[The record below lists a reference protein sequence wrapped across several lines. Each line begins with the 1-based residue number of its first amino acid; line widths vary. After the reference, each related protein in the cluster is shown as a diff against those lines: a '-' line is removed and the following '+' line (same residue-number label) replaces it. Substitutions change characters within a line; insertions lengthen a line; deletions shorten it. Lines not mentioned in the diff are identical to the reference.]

1 MHMNETL
8 HDRPSLDRTVR
19 PGDEKPNNKT
29 RPLRVPWVGLPPYAL
44 EAATPRLLLLV
55 AFFVA
60 TILTS
65 NITAIKI
72 ADLGFTYAT
81 VAILFY
87 PISFIIA
94 DTIAEVWGKHI
105 ARRVIWIGLFTNAFV
120 SVLLTVAVL
129 MPPAPFF
136 NEQDAY
142 AQILG
147 GVPRIVLASMSAYTV
162 SQHLDVN
169 IFIHLRQ
176 KTRGRHLWL
185 RNNAAILASQ
195 LVDTTLFTLIA
206 FYGVY
211 PLYALG
217 EIIITEYSIKSA
229 LALFGTPLT
238 YMLVYW
244 ARGGMKRAIV
254 PTETSRPS

>member
-1 MHMNETL
+1 MHMEAEVNARTHET
-8 HDRPSLDRTVR
+8 RAPRS
-19 PGDEKPNNKT
+19 GEEKPNADGRPT
-29 RPLRVPWVGLPPYAL
+29 RFPWVGLPPYPL
-44 EAATPRLLLLV
+44 EEETPRLILLV

-94 DTIAEVWGKHI
+94 DTIAEVWGKPV

-120 SVLLTVAVL
+120 SVLFTLAVI

-142 AQILG
+142 ALILG
-147 GVPRIVLASMSAYTV
+147 GVPRIVLASMSAYTI

-176 KTRGRHLWL
+176 KTKGRHLWL

-195 LVDTTLFTLIA
+195 LIDTTLFTLIA

-211 PLYALG
+211 PFYALG
-217 EIIITEYSIKSA
+217 EIIITEYSIKAA

-244 ARGGMKRAIV
+244 ARGGMRRAV
-254 PTETSRPS
+254 KTETSRS

>member
-1 MHMNETL
+1 MHGDVKLNTRS
-8 HDRPSLDRTVR
+8 HDNRAPRSGED
-19 PGDEKPNNKT
+19 KPNIGAQTT
-29 RPLRVPWVGLPPYAL
+29 RFPWVGLPPYPL
-44 EAATPRLLLLV
+44 EEETPRLILLV

-60 TILTS
+60 TLLTS

-94 DTIAEVWGKHI
+94 DTIAEVWGKPV
-105 ARRVIWIGLFTNAFV
+105 ARRVIWIGLFTNALV
-120 SVLLTVAVL
+120 SVLFTVAVL

-142 AQILG
+142 ALILG
-147 GVPRIVLASMSAYTV
+147 GVPRIVLASMTAYTV

-176 KTRGRHLWL
+176 KTKGRHLWL
-185 RNNAAILASQ
+185 RNNVAILVSQ
-195 LVDTTLFTLIA
+195 LIDTSLFTVIA
-206 FYGVY
+206 FAGVY

-217 EIIITEYSIKSA
+217 DIIITEYSIKAA

-244 ARGGMKRAIV
+244 ARGGMKRAV
-254 PTETSRPS
+254 QTKTSRPS

>member
-1 MHMNETL
+1 MDKTY
-8 HDRPSLDRTVR
+8 HDRPSFDPAAR
-19 PGDEKPNNKT
+19 PGEEKPNVNTEGRKA
-29 RPLRVPWVGLPPYAL
+29 RFPWIGLKPYPL
-44 EAATPRLLLLV
+44 EEETPRLLLLV

-94 DTIAEVWGKHI
+94 DTIAEVWGKLV

-120 SVLLTVAVL
+120 SLLFTLAVQ
-129 MPPAPFF
+129 MPAAPFF
-136 NEQDAY
+136 DHQDAY
-142 AQILG
+142 ALILG
-147 GVPRIVLASMSAYTV
+147 GVPRIVLASMSAYTI

-176 KTRGRHLWL
+176 KTNGRHLWL

-195 LVDTTLFTLIA
+195 LIDTTLFTLIA

-217 EIIITEYSIKSA
+217 EIIITEYSIKAA

-254 PTETSRPS
+254 STETSRPS